1 MAEELESGDPDVL
14 ESFYALQIEVEQLRQ
29 LEDTTAK
36 WSNKQFLFRLQN
48 LVDRRPKPTN
58 RLKLIL

>member
-36 WSNKQFLFRLQN
+36 RSRKHCEF
-48 LVDRRPKPTN
+48 
-58 RLKLIL
+58 